1 MPDCSSIQTR
11 LDAAR
16 RAYDDLMTGGAVSR
30 FVDQNGESVQYS
42 RANATQLLAYI
53 TRLEGD
59 LSRCQSGTTGLGYRG
74 PIRFTFGRP
83 LR

>member
-42 RANATQLLAYI
+42 RANATQLLAYVR
-53 TRLEGD
+53 RLEGE
-59 LSRCQSGTTGLGYRG
+59 LSDCQNSASTFAYRG